1 MRPRGQRW
9 LPGYE
14 GSDAGSG
21 HLDGSLDMHLRVPE
35 RAGLE
40 SVGLLFFALSLKRSG
55 DCPVERFARHARRR
69 AQWGG
74 RSVQSDAEFVALGS
88 VLRTARHA
96 ASLRRLAGAETARF
110 H

>member
-1 MRPRGQRW
+1 MHVR
-9 LPGYE
+9 LPK
-14 GSDAGSG
+14 
-21 HLDGSLDMHLRVPE
+21 

-55 DCPVERFARHARRR
+55 DCPVERFSRHARRGASR
-69 AQWGG
+69 DG
-74 RSVQSDAEFVALGS
+74 RSVQSDAEFVALES
-88 VLRTARHA
+88 VLRAARHA